1 MEEVEEPADQLTES
15 PTKQVYNYISYMVI
29 LNQLQCMDFY
39 KIQHM
44 LHLTWQ
50 SFTQEDID
58 KFACLDD
65 SILSTVRI
73 TILNDIIL
81 FC

>member
-39 KIQHM
+39 KIQYM
-44 LHLTWQ
+44 LHLT
-50 SFTQEDID
+50 
-58 KFACLDD
+58 
-65 SILSTVRI
+65 
-73 TILNDIIL
+73 
-81 FC
+81 